1 MRVLDSEKAI
11 ALLEKAKKLLP
22 GNDGILPQ
30 KYLSKDGMDAI
41 IQGLREHT
49 VDLDILANTIGLA
62 GKKKDS
68 DTLLTGFDH
77 AHGDIAVLIIGRK
90 ESDGKVQIVN
100 QFQGKEAEELYEK
113 QEVLVQ
119 LNADTVFKE
128 LSALSGG
135 QTFALICYERP
146 SDFCHRH
153 LVAEWFCKNGYRCEE
168 IDI

>member
-11 ALLEKAKKLLP
+11 ALLERAKKLLP

-100 QFQGKEAEELYEK
+100 QFQGKEAEELYK
-113 QEVLVQ
+113 KLVG
-119 LNADTVFKE
+119 KE
-128 LSALSGG
+128 A
-135 QTFALICYERP
+135 
-146 SDFCHRH
+146 SD
-153 LVAEWFCKNGYRCEE
+153 NGRS
-168 IDI
+168 